1 MSQLTYE
8 DVEGEVVYFTTKAPH
23 ELFEVLGYDQDLD
36 FLKLKSLAT
45 GKVISGIHPHQ
56 VKLWHLMGEQ
66 EV

>member
-1 MSQLTYE
+1 MVLTYE
-8 DVEGEVVYFTTKAPH
+8 DVKGEVIYFTAKAPH
-23 ELFEVLGYDQDLD
+23 ELFEVVGYEPEYD

-56 VKLWHLMGEQ
+56 VKLWHLMGGE